1 MSQDKLPQDNT
12 QVVKPRV
19 QPRIKK
25 VEQTPEQR
33 ALKYTERQLKTTI
46 PFNDYTKATDMNKL
60 RAGIANLIGF
70 GVSNCT
76 LNATNAYG
84 DKYTRATARTIV
96 NGDPAYRQV
105 TGKDIIPG
113 TLLIQSLPNTPD
125 DGNNKYHSAIFSGV
139 ADSSYINRFGDHVNV
154 GDSLYRYSNG
164 DTGVGDFRERPKS
177 ALMNNHGK
185 TRFRYYRINQK

>member
-1 MSQDKLPQDNT
+1 MPQDNT
-12 QVVKPRV
+12 YIEKPKIKW
-19 QPRIKK
+19 RIKLINK
-25 VEQTPEQR
+25 TPEER
-33 ALKYTERQLKTTI
+33 ALEYTEQQLKTTI
-46 PFNDYTKATDMNKL
+46 PFNDYTKASDMNKL

-84 DKYTRATARTIV
+84 DKYTRATAKTIV
-96 NGDPAYRQV
+96 NGDSDYKQV
-105 TGKDIIPG
+105 TGKDVIPG

-125 DGNNKYHSAIFSGV
+125 DGSNKYHSAIFSGV
-139 ADSSYINRFGDHVNV
+139 SDSSYVNRFGDQVNI

-164 DTGVGDFRERPKS
+164 DTGLGDFRERPKS

-185 TRFRYYRINQK
+185 TRFRYYRINDK